1 MWGGSGRG
9 FCGAEPKPGWVV
21 VVVVAAVTLRDTQ
34 QWETAQQW
42 ISEARMRSFMRL

>member
-9 FCGAEPKPGWVV
+9 FCRAKPKPGWVV
-21 VVVVAAVTLRDTQ
+21 VVVTAVMLGDTQ